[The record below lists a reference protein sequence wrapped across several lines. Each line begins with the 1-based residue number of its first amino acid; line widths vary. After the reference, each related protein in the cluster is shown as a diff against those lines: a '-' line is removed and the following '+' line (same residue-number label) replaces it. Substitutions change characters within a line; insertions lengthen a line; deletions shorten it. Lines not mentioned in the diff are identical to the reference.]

1 MQSTEKVKTL
11 LGNIRAYF
19 NRRTRAIDSHKE
31 ANLARKTLV
40 IENGESASRLLK
52 NEDFALLFN
61 LYRFYMLEKLED
73 AQEDADRISNAHY
86 VAGARDFID
95 FIEKQEYLAK
105 KLVVETKS

>member
-1 MQSTEKVKTL
+1 MDNIEKHKSL
-11 LGNIRAYF
+11 LDGIRGYF
-19 NRRTRAIDSHKE
+19 NRRTRVTDSHKE
-31 ANLARKTLV
+31 ANASRKTLV

-61 LYRFYMLEKLED
+61 LYRFQMLERLED
-73 AQEDADRISNAHY
+73 ARDDADRLSNAYY

-105 KLVVETKS
+105 RVNLDQNS

>member
-1 MQSTEKVKTL
+1 MKSMVE
-11 LGNIRAYF
+11 NIRAYF
-19 NRRTRAIDSHKE
+19 NRRTRATDSYKE
-31 ANLARKTLV
+31 ANVARKTLV

-61 LYRFYMLEKLED
+61 LYRFQVMERLED
-73 AQEDADRISNAHY
+73 SRDDAERLSNAYY

-105 KLVVETKS
+105 RVNLEPNS